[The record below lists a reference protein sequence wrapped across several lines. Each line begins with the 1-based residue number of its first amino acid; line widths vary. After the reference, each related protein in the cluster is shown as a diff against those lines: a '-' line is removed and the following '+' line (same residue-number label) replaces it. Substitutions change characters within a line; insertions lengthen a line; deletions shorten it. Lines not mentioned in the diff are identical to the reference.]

1 MRRGWLALAGLV
13 VAAVALYVL
22 LAGAPVGEPRERGQ
36 EIGERSRQDLR
47 ELLQEAEGSG

>member
-13 VAAVALYVL
+13 VAAAALYTL
-22 LAGAPVGEPRERGQ
+22 LAGVPVGEPREAGR